1 MVGYAGTEADHF
13 DQGSQSSRVSRNVG
27 SAPMSSKEIRST
39 EEQDKEEG
47 FGIRA
52 FFRPVGPIAFSTV
65 IPESKAQVGTL
76 LNAFMS
82 VREASQLEIG
92 ILSQPTG
99 HVGVGQGPGR
109 CQGGNYT
116 VY

>member
-1 MVGYAGTEADHF
+1 
-13 DQGSQSSRVSRNVG
+13 
-27 SAPMSSKEIRST
+27 MSSKEIRST
-39 EEQDKEEG
+39 EEQDKEE

-52 FFRPVGPIAFSTV
+52 FFRPLGPIAFSTV
-65 IPESKAQVGTL
+65 IPGSKAQVGTL
-76 LNAFMS
+76 NALMS